1 MNPMKMRRI
10 LINRRSTRRAKQ
22 QKLESMEELKKKIVQ
37 EKARV
42 RTMHWEV
49 CGHELEIMQLEEENH
64 ALEQQLEVLLN
75 VKAQKQ
81 VKYQAMMKEL
91 DKYKLMYTHE

>member
-1 MNPMKMRRI
+1 
-10 LINRRSTRRAKQ
+10 
-22 QKLESMEELKKKIVQ
+22 
-37 EKARV
+37 
-42 RTMHWEV
+42 MHWEV

-81 VKYQAMMKEL
+81 GNATILYRIN
-91 DKYKLMYTHE
+91 